1 MNSGH
6 TMATKALPGGR
17 LSNGE
22 AENSLHKEGLQNPHQ
37 EFKRR
42 HANLGSDGTIATPD
56 TENCSEVHMV

>member
-1 MNSGH
+1 
-6 TMATKALPGGR
+6 MATKALPAGR

-22 AENSLHKEGLQNPHQ
+22 AENSLHKESLQNPHQ

-56 TENCSEVHMV
+56 AENCTEVHMV